1 MLFKRRTK
9 TIEEAVTVAEAP
21 WQSCI
26 GVCSKCA
33 RKLKAMDGD
42 KTRLRVG
49 LKSLI
54 ASRGLKKQV
63 RAVDVTCLDVCPE
76 NSITIAHFTQS
87 SIRVINAEKDAAP
100 EKILRELGYS

>member
-9 TIEEAVTVAEAP
+9 THEDAVTPAESP
-21 WQSCI
+21 WQNCI

-54 ASRGLKKQV
+54 ALRGLKKQV

-76 NSITIAHFTQS
+76 NSITVAHFTKS
-87 SIRVINAEKDAAP
+87 SIRVVNAEKDATP
-100 EKILRELGYS
+100 EKILQALGYS

>member
-1 MLFKRRTK
+1 MFFKPRTK
-9 TIEEAVTVAEAP
+9 KSHDGLTEAEAP
-21 WQSCI
+21 WQSCL

-49 LKSLI
+49 LKALI
-54 ASRGLKKQV
+54 GLRGIKKQV

-76 NSITIAHFTQS
+76 NSITVAHFNES
-87 SIRVINAEKDAAP
+87 SIRVINVGGDAAP
-100 EKILRELGYS
+100 EAILKEFGY